1 MKVTKEKVENS
12 QAYLTVEM
20 DQAEV
25 DVALDGAYKKMV
37 KKTTIPGFRKGNAP
51 RDVFERHVGHE
62 ALLEEA
68 INELIP
74 DAYSK
79 AVQEQA
85 LEPIAQ
91 PDIELEKLEPVVFK
105 AVVPLSPTVTLGDYK
120 TIRMTPDEVKIE
132 EDSVDKVIT
141 QLQHQNATWEP
152 VEREVAEKD
161 LLNIDVKSDI
171 DGLPFVNKIGLQ
183 YTVEK
188 GSGYLVPGF
197 PEQLI
202 GIARGEEKEF
212 KIKLPDDYGK
222 KEYAGKEANFK
233 VKVNEIKQE
242 KLPEVNDDFIKL
254 VASDCADIKT
264 LREKIFADLKTREE
278 ERVKNAFEEKI
289 IQAAVDMSKIEYPP
303 VLVKD
308 EIDRL
313 FNQQLQYLQYSGINV
328 DEYLKMLKKST
339 DELKEDL
346 RPRAVKRV
354 VQSLVLDKMADEE
367 KLEVSEQ
374 EIDAELD
381 AFVLNYEEGQR
392 AQVKES
398 LKASSHESVEGGIL
412 VRKALAQL
420 VEIAKTDNKKEE
432 AKETK
437 NE

>member
-1 MKVTKEKVENS
+1 M
-12 QAYLTVEM
+12 
-20 DQAEV
+20 
-25 DVALDGAYKKMV
+25 
-37 KKTTIPGFRKGNAP
+37 
-51 RDVFERHVGHE
+51 
-62 ALLEEA
+62 
-68 INELIP
+68 
-74 DAYSK
+74 
-79 AVQEQA
+79 
-85 LEPIAQ
+85 
-91 PDIELEKLEPVVFK
+91 
-105 AVVPLSPTVTLGDYK
+105 
-120 TIRMTPDEVKIE
+120 
-132 EDSVDKVIT
+132 
-141 QLQHQNATWEP
+141 
-152 VEREVAEKD
+152 
-161 LLNIDVKSDI
+161 
-171 DGLPFVNKIGLQ
+171 
-183 YTVEK
+183 
-188 GSGYLVPGF
+188 
-197 PEQLI
+197 
-202 GIARGEEKEF
+202 
-212 KIKLPDDYGK
+212 PDDYAK

-278 ERVKNAFEEKI
+278 ERVKNAFEEKV

-354 VQSLVLDKMADEE
+354 VQSLVLDKIADEE

-374 EIDAELD
+374 EIDAEID
-381 AFVLNYEEGQR
+381 AFVMNYEESQR

-398 LKASSHESVEGGIL
+398 LKASSHDSVRGGIL
-412 VRKALAQL
+412 VRKALAKL
-420 VEIAKTDNKKEE
+420 VEIAKTDNKKQE